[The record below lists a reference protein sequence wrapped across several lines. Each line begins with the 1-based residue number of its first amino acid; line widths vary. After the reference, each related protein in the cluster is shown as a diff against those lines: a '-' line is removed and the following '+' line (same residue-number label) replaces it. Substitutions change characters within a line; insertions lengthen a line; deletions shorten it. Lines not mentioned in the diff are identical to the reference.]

1 MAYAYRMTIL
11 SISAAA
17 LAAGLDRRTLQRAI
31 KAGRISAT
39 VDAAGER
46 GIDIAELIRVFGP
59 LRVTPQSTPHLA
71 AAAVA
76 QDAPGDAAGVA
87 LVEALRDQVRQA
99 QEQLRQANEREAR
112 LLSLLEAEQQAR
124 RALLPAPSPVP
135 SGIRRPWIL
144 LVLLLAALAL
154 AGWWWREMIISL
166 VSP

>member
-1 MAYAYRMTIL
+1 MTIL
-11 SISAAA
+11 SITAAA

-59 LRVTPQSTPHLA
+59 LRVTPQSTPQRQD
-71 AAAVA
+71 AAVS
-76 QDAPGDAAGVA
+76 QDAPGDAAGVP

-154 AGWWWREMIISL
+154 AGWWWREVIVATL
-166 VSP
+166 

>member
-11 SISAAA
+11 SITAAA

-59 LRVTPQSTPHLA
+59 LRVTPQSAPQPQD
-71 AAAVA
+71 AVVS

-87 LVEALRDQVRQA
+87 LVETLRDQVRQA

-154 AGWWWREMIISL
+154 AGWWWREVIVATL
-166 VSP
+166 